1 MQDAKSKIYFFGF
14 FFLFLVFAASSFYS
28 YALFSAS
35 RDELNQTTSAN
46 DQQLDSILHMRV
58 AVRERAIILWHMTLQ
73 GDLFERDEL
82 FQKFYHYGSEYVKAR
97 KKFLSL
103 PNSPEEKALLKNLDS
118 ETNTRAPVLRDF
130 ADKLMSD
137 DLMDYTEQLNQTLT
151 DQIVVAQVLDQLISL
166 QQRQNNNA
174 RAQSEKQIEDI
185 LSNQIQIMILIFVF
199 GFSFAGFVINST
211 AKQRK
216 ELADA
221 NKQLEIQANH
231 DSLTGLVNRSFLLKQ
246 LGLLLANARR
256 HKRQGAVI
264 FIDLDNFKPIND
276 TYGHKMGDLFL
287 QLLSQKMLD
296 NIRETDILCR
306 MGGDEFILVI
316 THFDQQKDCI
326 SIAEK
331 LITTLSTEYHIEG
344 NTVKTSASIGIYIL
358 DDDQVTAE
366 EAIIMA
372 DKAMYQAKK
381 AGKNRYHL
389 I

>member
-14 FFLFLVFAASSFYS
+14 FFLFLVFAASSYYS

-46 DQQLDSILHMRV
+46 DKQLDSVLHMRV

-73 GDLFERDEL
+73 DDLLDRDEL
-82 FQKFYHYGSEYVKAR
+82 FQKFYHYGAEYKKAR
-97 KKFLSL
+97 EKFLWL

-118 ETNTRAPVLRDF
+118 ETNTRAPVLREF
-130 ADKLMSD
+130 ADKLMSENRI
-137 DLMDYTEQLNQTLT
+137 DYTEQLNQTLT
-151 DQIVVAQVLDQLISL
+151 DQILVAQILDQLISL

-211 AKQRK
+211 ARQRQA
-216 ELADA
+216 LAEA

-231 DSLTGLVNRSFLLKQ
+231 DSLTGLVNRSFMLKQ
-246 LGLLLANARR
+246 LELLLANARR

-296 NIRETDILCR
+296 SIRETDILCR
-306 MGGDEFILVI
+306 MGG
-316 THFDQQKDCI
+316 
-326 SIAEK
+326 
-331 LITTLSTEYHIEG
+331 G
-344 NTVKTSASIGIYIL
+344 
-358 DDDQVTAE
+358 
-366 EAIIMA
+366 
-372 DKAMYQAKK
+372 
-381 AGKNRYHL
+381 
-389 I
+389 